1 MQSADQTGQGP
12 SNQAPPD
19 EEQSRAGLPSAA
31 QARLTELRQTRSWGS
46 SLGVS
51 EFAAISKVG
60 FQPLG
65 QVLGAAV
72 YNIGDAGDEECP
84 YGLAVYRGEGNRSYQ
99 PPGSGMRLGP
109 GPVVAPVG
117 AAAIG
122 SARPLVSVLYQA
134 RRAAISRM
142 TAECA
147 ALGGLGV
154 IGVTMSIGPF
164 GDDEDILEFRAFGT
178 AVRAPG
184 VVSRAR
190 PFASDLS
197 GQDFTKL
204 VAHGYV
210 PVGLALGVAVG
221 YRHDDWL
228 IKGQTRFTA
237 GNVEVVGYSEL
248 VRQMRTDAR
257 NELELDLVRMGAE
270 GVVVRELSTRI
281 SERKCPIVPFGKDH
295 VVEATIVGTAI
306 TQFAPIAP
314 PPIYGI
320 HKLDGRRPVQ
330 APERQLSVS
339 LDGSEPGERTDPAEP
354 SGPSAEPGEGAPGS
368 SR

>member
-1 MQSADQTGQGP
+1 MPTGEASGEQLPPAARERLADQ
-12 SNQAPPD
+12 
-19 EEQSRAGLPSAA
+19 RAA
-31 QARLTELRQTRSWGS
+31 RSWGS
-46 SLGVS
+46 TLSVS
-51 EFAAISKVG
+51 EFAAASRVG
-60 FQPLG
+60 FRPAG

-72 YNIGDAGDEECP
+72 YNVGDAGDEECP
-84 YGLAVYRGEGNRSYQ
+84 YGLAVYRGEGS
-99 PPGSGMRLGP
+99 
-109 GPVVAPVG
+109 PVYRPTGTGLSFPSRPAPTG

-147 ALGGLGV
+147 ALGALGV
-154 IGVTMSIGPF
+154 IAVQLEVGPF
-164 GDDEDILEFRAFGT
+164 GDDEDILEFRAIGT
-178 AVRAPG
+178 AIRASG
-184 VVSRAR
+184 VASRAQ

-204 VAHGYV
+204 VAHGWM

-228 IKGQTRFTA
+228 TRGQTRMTA
-237 GNVEVVGYSEL
+237 GNVEVDGYTYL

-270 GVVVRELSTRI
+270 GVVVREMQTQI
-281 SERKCPIVPFGKDH
+281 SERKCPIVPFGHDH
-295 VVEATIVGTAI
+295 VVQATIVGTAI
-306 TQFAPIAP
+306 VQFARFAP

-320 HKLDGRRPVQ
+320 RKLDGRRPVPPPQ
-330 APERQLSVS
+330 PAAVS
-339 LDGSEPGERTDPAEP
+339 LGGEEQDEFQ
-354 SGPSAEPGEGAPGS
+354 
-368 SR
+368 

>member
-1 MQSADQTGQGP
+1 MAGP
-12 SNQAPPD
+12 EQPEQELPP
-19 EEQSRAGLPSAA
+19 AA
-31 QARLTELRQTRSWGS
+31 QARLAELRTTRSWGS
-46 SLGVS
+46 SLDVN
-51 EFAAISKVG
+51 EFAAISRVG
-60 FQPLG
+60 FRPVG

-84 YGLAVYRGEGNRSYQ
+84 YGMAVYRGEGNRAYRPQ
-99 PPGSGMRLGP
+99 GSGPRLGL
-109 GPVVAPVG
+109 GSVVPPSG

-122 SARPLVSVLYQA
+122 SARRLVSVLYQA
-134 RRAAISRM
+134 RRAAIGRM
-142 TAECA
+142 TAECT

-154 IGVTMSIGPF
+154 IGVTLTIGRF
-164 GDDEDILEFRAFGT
+164 GDDEGILEFKAFGT

-184 VVSRAR
+184 VASRAQ

-228 IKGQTRFTA
+228 TKGQTRWTA
-237 GNVEVVGYSEL
+237 GNVEVEGYSYL

-270 GVVVRELSTRI
+270 GVVVRETETRV

-295 VVEATIVGTAI
+295 VVESTIVGTAI
-306 TQFAPIAP
+306 TQFARMAP
-314 PPIYGI
+314 PPVYGI

-330 APERQLSVS
+330 LPERRVSVG
-339 LDGSEPGERTDPAEP
+339 LDGDGDDGDGEKIPAEAEAQP
-354 SGPSAEPGEGAPGS
+354 AGPGASAPG
-368 SR
+368 

>member
-1 MQSADQTGQGP
+1 VPPADQAGQGP
-12 SNQAPPD
+12 RDEGQAH
-19 EEQSRAGLPSAA
+19 AGLPPAA
-31 QARLTELRQTRSWGS
+31 QARLGELRQNRSWGS
-46 SLGVS
+46 SLDVS

-60 FQPLG
+60 FQPVG

-84 YGLAVYRGEGNRSYQ
+84 YGVAVYRGEGYRSYGPPAGGLRMSAGAVQ
-99 PPGSGMRLGP
+99 P
-109 GPVVAPVG
+109 PVG

-154 IGVTMSIGPF
+154 IGVALSVGPF
-164 GDDEDILEFRAFGT
+164 GDDESILEFRAFGT

-184 VVSRAR
+184 VVNRAQ

-228 IKGQTRFTA
+228 TKGQTRLNA

-270 GVVVRELSTRI
+270 GVVVRELSTKI
-281 SERKCPIVPFGKDH
+281 SERNCPIVPFGKDH
-295 VVEATIVGTAI
+295 VVESTIVGTAI
-306 TQFAPIAP
+306 AQFARMAP

-339 LDGSEPGERTDPAEP
+339 LDGEEASERGETPEAPGPPGEPGA
-354 SGPSAEPGEGAPGS
+354 GPPG
-368 SR
+368 

>member
-1 MQSADQTGQGP
+1 MSSP
-12 SNQAPPD
+12 
-19 EEQSRAGLPSAA
+19 EEPGHGLPPSAE
-31 QARLTELRQTRSWGS
+31 ARLAELRSTRSWGS
-46 SLGVS
+46 SLEVN
-51 EFAAISKVG
+51 EFAAISRVG
-60 FQPLG
+60 FRPVG

-72 YNIGDAGDEECP
+72 YHVGDAGDEECP
-84 YGLAVYRGEGNRSYQ
+84 YGMAVYRGEGNRAYR
-99 PPGSGMRLGP
+99 PPGSGQWLGP
-109 GPVVAPVG
+109 GPVVPPKG

-122 SARPLVSVLYQA
+122 SARRLVSVLYQA

-154 IGVTMSIGPF
+154 IGVTLTIGPF
-164 GDDEDILEFRAFGT
+164 GDAEDILEFKAFGT
-178 AVRAPG
+178 AVSAPG
-184 VVSRAR
+184 VVSRAQ

-204 VAHGYV
+204 VAHGFV

-228 IKGQTRFTA
+228 TQGQTRWTA
-237 GNVEVVGYSEL
+237 GNVEVDGYSDL

-270 GVVVRELSTRI
+270 GVVVQEIKTQI
-281 SERKCPIVPFGKDH
+281 SERRCPIVPFGKDH

-306 TQFAPIAP
+306 AQFAHVAP

-330 APERQLSVS
+330 PPEQRVSVS
-339 LDGSEPGERTDPAEP
+339 LDGDENDGDEKKLAAEP
-354 SGPSAEPGEGAPGS
+354 RAETAEPGLGAPG
-368 SR
+368 

>member
-1 MQSADQTGQGP
+1 MPTSPEAGQGP
-12 SNQAPPD
+12 PGQGPLGQEP
-19 EEQSRAGLPSAA
+19 EGPGLPSAA
-31 QARLTELRQTRSWGS
+31 QARLAELRETRSWGS
-46 SLGVS
+46 SLDVS

-60 FQPLG
+60 FQPVG

-84 YGLAVYRGEGNRSYQ
+84 YGVAVYRGEGNRSYGQ
-99 PPGSGMRLGP
+99 TASGVRLGP
-109 GPVVAPVG
+109 GPIQPPTG

-122 SARPLVSVLYQA
+122 SARPLVSVLYRA

-154 IGVTMSIGPF
+154 IGVTLTIGPF
-164 GDDEDILEFRAFGT
+164 GEDEGILEFRAFGT
-178 AVRAPG
+178 AVRARG
-184 VVSRAR
+184 VVSRAQ

-204 VAHGYV
+204 VAHGYI

-228 IKGQTRFTA
+228 TRGQTRFTA

-248 VRQMRTDAR
+248 LRQMRTDAR

-270 GVVVRELSTRI
+270 GVVVREMSTRI

-295 VVEATIVGTAI
+295 VVEATILGTAI
-306 TQFAPIAP
+306 AQFARMAP

-320 HKLDGRRPVQ
+320 HKLNGRRPVQ

-339 LDGSEPGERTDPAEP
+339 LDGTEAEP
-354 SGPSAEPGEGAPGS
+354 SGPEDPSPSSADPGAGTPG
-368 SR
+368 